1 MFTILFIGKTV
12 VTYLN
17 ANKKELL
24 VHLLICKTLYFCGVL
39 MKVSDDKLLKME
51 RILLITGSSIMV
63 FQIRNCL
70 LYVDCFVNWLLL
82 YQNASTC
89 SSFFILIYIVHVQL
103 FNFCHH
109 NKVTFKAMW
118 AVFLRN
124 LFCYLKMLIYYN
136 SGCT

>member
-1 MFTILFIGKTV
+1 MYGNLKSLQYSKKCFILLLYVNYGPLVEMFMILFIGKTV

-51 RILLITGSSIMV
+51 RKLLITGSNIMV

-70 LYVDCFVNWLLL
+70 LYVDCFVNW
-82 YQNASTC
+82 
-89 SSFFILIYIVHVQL
+89 
-103 FNFCHH
+103 
-109 NKVTFKAMW
+109 
-118 AVFLRN
+118 
-124 LFCYLKMLIYYN
+124 
-136 SGCT
+136 